1 MQKEYEIEEQWHV
14 EFVPYFILN
23 RKPMINSVKIIIQN
37 WILASNAVF
46 LKMGI
51 FWSKNVRSQES
62 STFPN
67 FFVLYRMSAGGSEV
81 AAEDGFEWFVT

>member
-1 MQKEYEIEEQWHV
+1 MGVFE
-14 EFVPYFILN
+14 
-23 RKPMINSVKIIIQN
+23 VKR
-37 WILASNAVF
+37 WE
-46 LKMGI
+46 LK
-51 FWSKNVRSQES
+51 S

>member
-1 MQKEYEIEEQWHV
+1 
-14 EFVPYFILN
+14 
-23 RKPMINSVKIIIQN
+23 MINSVKIIIQN

-46 LKMGI
+46 FKDGNC
-51 FWSKNVRSQES
+51 WSKNVRSQES

-67 FFVLYRMSAGGSEV
+67 FFVLYRMLAGGSEV